1 MQTIQCFRCGSSRNC
16 IAAVLLCEQEAGI
29 KADLEWVCGG
39 APRGKFPGH
48 GNDRN
53 GTVKIY
59 C

>member
-1 MQTIQCFRCGSSRNC
+1 M
-16 IAAVLLCEQEAGI
+16 LLYGQEAGI
-29 KADLEWVCGG
+29 KADLEWICGG